1 MKLLTN
7 QADKRYIFFTGDP
20 GEMRALEQHL
30 NKVPQYMLLPTF
42 RGVPRPEV
50 FLDKFKRGDQYVYY
64 CAAGLWREV
73 VTFCQSKNIPI
84 NNLPDEFKLT
94 EFGMSKEEFKEYV
107 LSWGLSLEPRDYQ
120 IEAAWLILK
129 YRQSLSE
136 LATRAGKT
144 LILYIVARTAMEKFG
159 CKKILLIVPSIHLVK
174 QGAKDLSQYKEF
186 FQSEQIWAQ
195 GEHVDTANLTIGT
208 FQSLVLKADRRSKKY
223 NPSFFKD
230 YDFVCVDEAHKLP
243 CKSIKTILALDFMKQ
258 VKLQFGF
265 TGTLPK
271 DNTIENFSCQ
281 AMMGPKIQTI
291 SPRELIDSG
300 YLAEPIIK
308 QFRLKYNDNYLDT
321 LIECAEY
328 LCSNDVKCD
337 GKIVLLPTEQR
348 KFTLTHKKQLPNP
361 IQQIKKIYDREQYAD
376 YLQSMV
382 KAASQTL
389 VLEQMMVQRSSER
402 IALMEQIIKNLK
414 KNVIVFAHNTEY
426 INYLAKHF
434 KTAFPDRAVMKITGS
449 TTLKKRQQVIDEMLD
464 ANNVILVGSFGA
476 VGTGLTF
483 KNVDY
488 VIFAQSFKSEII
500 TNQAL
505 GRAMLRTADKTN
517 FYLYDI
523 IDVFPGKKIYN
534 QGLAKVRSYKE
545 HKYKY
550 EVESRDV
557 GYIDL
562 FGV

>member
-7 QADKRYIFFTGDP
+7 QADKRYIFFTGDS

-42 RGVPRPEV
+42 RGVPRSEV

-94 EFGMSKEEFKEYV
+94 EFSMSKGEFKEYV

-144 LILYIVARTAMEKFG
+144 LILYIVARTAMEKLG

-243 CKSIKTILALDFMKQ
+243 CKSIKTILALDFMKR

-308 QFRLKYNDNYLDT
+308 QFRLKYNGNYLDT

-337 GKIVLLPTEQR
+337 GKVALLPTEQR

-402 IALMEQIIKNLK
+402 ITLMEQIIKNLK

-434 KTAFPDRAVMKITGS
+434 KTAFPDRVVKKITGS
-449 TTLKKRQQVIDEMLD
+449 TTLKKRQQAIDEMLD

-557 GYIDL
+557 NYIDL
-562 FGV
+562 FDR

>member
-73 VTFCQSKNIPI
+73 VTFCQAKNIPI
-84 NNLPDEFKLT
+84 NNLPDGFKLT
-94 EFGMSKEEFKEYV
+94 EFSMSKEEFKEYV
-107 LSWGLSLEPRDYQ
+107 MSWGLSLEPRDYQ

-328 LCSNDVKCD
+328 PCSNDVKCD
-337 GKIVLLPTEQR
+337 GQVALLPTEQR

-402 IALMEQIIKNLK
+402 ITLMERIIKNLK

-426 INYLAKHF
+426 INHLAKHF

-449 TTLKKRQQVIDEMLD
+449 TTLKKRQQAIDEMLD

-550 EVESRDV
+550 EVENRDV
-557 GYIDL
+557 NYIDL
-562 FGV
+562 FGT